1 MNDTAKS
8 QRREAPVRPA
18 MAELPESHIVA
29 VWQLGF
35 EVDDVV
41 GLWVGEGDLPTPQFI
56 CDEASRALA
65 NGETFYTYKRGLPEL
80 REAIATY
87 HERLHGRPIDV
98 ERVIVTSAGMS
109 ALMLAIQSLVG
120 PGDNGVILS
129 PTWPN
134 AAAAMQIVGAGVREV
149 GLEPTP
155 TGWKLDLA
163 KLEAACDANTR
174 LIYLATPG
182 NPTGWLAEDAEIAG
196 ILEIAR
202 RRGIWILADE
212 VYNRFVYDRPH
223 GATGAA
229 TKLTAAPSFLAH
241 AEPDDPVVVVQSFS
255 KAWAMT
261 GWRMGWMVAP
271 ERLGPIIDKL
281 IEYNTSGAP
290 PFLQRGCV
298 VAIEQ
303 GEDFVAEMVDRCRR
317 ARDLTIQR
325 LSAMPRVQLVPA
337 PAAFYQM
344 FSIDGS
350 GETLPFAQRMVREAR
365 VGLAPGS
372 AFGTGGEKLFR
383 LCYACSTERIS
394 KAMDRLEAFLEK

>member
-8 QRREAPVRPA
+8 GRRTAPIRPA
-18 MAELPESHIVA
+18 MAALPESHIVA

-41 GLWVGEGDLPTPQFI
+41 GLWVGEGDLPTPKFI

-65 NGETFYTYKRGLPEL
+65 NGDTFYTYKRGLPEL
-80 REAIATY
+80 RQAIATY

-109 ALMLAIQSLVG
+109 ALMLTIQALLG

-129 PTWPN
+129 PSWPN
-134 AAAAMQIVGAGVREV
+134 AAAAMQIVGASVREV
-149 GLEPTP
+149 GLDPTP

-163 KLEAACDANTR
+163 RLEAACDADTR
-174 LIYLATPG
+174 AIYLATPG
-182 NPTGWLAEDAEIAG
+182 NPTGWLAEADEIAG

-202 RRGIWILADE
+202 RRGIWVIADE
-212 VYNRFVYDRPH
+212 VYNRFVYDRP
-223 GATGAA
+223 GVTS
-229 TKLTAAPSFLAH
+229 APSFLA
-241 AEPDDPVVVVQSFS
+241 AATPDDPVVVVQSFS

-271 ERLGPIIDKL
+271 KRLGPTIDKL

-290 PFLQRGCV
+290 PFLQRGCI

-317 ARDLTIQR
+317 ARNLTIQR
-325 LSAMPRVQLVPA
+325 LSAIPRVQLVPA

-372 AFGTGGEKLFR
+372 AFGPGGEKLFR

-394 KAMDRLEAFLEK
+394 KAMDRLEAFLAK

>member
-1 MNDTAKS
+1 
-8 QRREAPVRPA
+8 

-41 GLWVGEGDLPTPQFI
+41 GLWVGEGDLPTPYFI
-56 CDEASRALA
+56 CDAAARALA
-65 NGETFYTYKRGLPEL
+65 NGETFYTWKRGLPEL
-80 REAIATY
+80 RQAIATY
-87 HERLHGRPIDV
+87 HARLHGRPIGV

-109 ALMLAIQSLVG
+109 ALMLTIQSLLG
-120 PGDNGVILS
+120 PGDNGVVLS

-155 TGWKLDLA
+155 TGWKLDLER
-163 KLEAACDANTR
+163 LEAACDDNTR
-174 LIYLATPG
+174 AIYLATPG
-182 NPTGWLAEDAEIAG
+182 NPTGWLAEDDEIAG
-196 ILEIAR
+196 ILAIAR
-202 RRGIWILADE
+202 RRGLWVIADE
-212 VYNRFVYDRPH
+212 VYNRFVYDRP
-223 GATGAA
+223 GVTS
-229 TKLTAAPSFLAH
+229 APSFLAH

-290 PFLQRGCV
+290 PFLQRGCI
-298 VAIEQ
+298 VAIDE
-303 GEDFVAEMVDRCRR
+303 GESFVAEMVDRCRR

-325 LSAMPRVQLVPA
+325 LSAMPRVHLVPA

-372 AFGTGGEKLFR
+372 AFGAGGELLFR

-394 KAMDRLEAFLEK
+394 KAMDRLEEFLEK